1 VPPPGPF
8 NQAWLGVSGTE
19 FLRLRPVAPSKTP
32 RTASG
37 ILPVMMIGVGL
48 DARLGL
54 PFDQLRAAAREAER
68 LGFESLWT
76 PAGGVPDAFHICA
89 AWLQDTSLRTGI
101 SVVPAVRMW
110 TPLGLAAQA
119 ATLAQLSSGRFV
131 LGLGTGGYGPGF
143 WASVG
148 LPDRPIAV
156 MREYVTEVRGL
167 VAGQQVTAGP
177 IVAREGTSPVAPGW
191 PRSAS
196 LGLPRPAPAPV
207 YLAALGPQMLRL
219 AGEIADGA
227 LLNWATPERIAV
239 SRAQVDAGA
248 ARTGRDP
255 GAVPMTMYI
264 RVCVDDDV
272 AAARRAF
279 GAQVLGYAMG
289 RPGIPQGVG
298 YRGLFAQMGF
308 DAELSELEQRRDQ
321 GAAMPELVAAAP
333 DEMLQAV
340 GYYGPAAPA
349 AAAFARLSAGLDEA
363 IVRIVTAR
371 PGLEPVRE
379 AMAALTP
386 SRIRNATQTGS

>member
-1 VPPPGPF
+1 MAF
-8 NQAWLGVSGTE
+8 
-19 FLRLRPVAPSKTP
+19 
-32 RTASG
+32 G

-54 PFDQLRAAAREAER
+54 PFGQLRAAAREAAR

-76 PAGGVPDAFHICA
+76 PAGGVPDAFHVCA
-89 AWLQDTSLRTGI
+89 AWSQDTSLRTGT
-101 SVVPAVRMW
+101 SVVPAARMW
-110 TPLGLAAQA
+110 TPLSLAAQA
-119 ATLAQLSSGRFV
+119 ATLAQLSKGRFV

-167 VAGQQVTAGP
+167 LAGQQVTAGP
-177 IVAREGTSPVAPGW
+177 IVTRAGADPGAPGW

-196 LGLPRPAPAPV
+196 LGLAAGTAAGAPEPAPV

-239 SRAQVDAGA
+239 SRERIDAGA
-248 ARTGRDP
+248 ARAGREP

-264 RVCVDDDV
+264 RVCIDDDV
-272 AAARRAF
+272 AAARQAF

-289 RPGIPQGVG
+289 QPGTPPGAG

-308 DAELSELEQRRDQ
+308 EAELTELEARRDR
-321 GAAMPELVAAAP
+321 GVALPELVDAAP
-333 DEMLQAV
+333 EEMLQAV
-340 GYYGPAAPA
+340 GYYGPAAGAP
-349 AAAFARLSAGLDEA
+349 AAFARLSAGLDEA
-363 IVRIVTAR
+363 IVRIITAR
-371 PGLEPVRE
+371 PGLEPATQ

-386 SRIRNATQTGS
+386 ALDPGRQALFTGSQQLEDDRGRKGARDDDS

>member
-1 VPPPGPF
+1 
-8 NQAWLGVSGTE
+8 
-19 FLRLRPVAPSKTP
+19 
-32 RTASG
+32 
-37 ILPVMMIGVGL
+37 MIGVGL

-54 PFDQLRAAAREAER
+54 PFHQLRAASREAER
-68 LGFESLWT
+68 LRFESLWT

-89 AWLQDTSLRTGI
+89 AWSQDTSLRTGI
-101 SVVPAVRMW
+101 SVVPAARMW
-110 TPLGLAAQA
+110 TPLGLAVQA

-156 MREYVTEVRGL
+156 MRQYVTEVRAL
-167 VAGQQVTAGP
+167 LAGQQVTAGQGAAATGSA
-177 IVAREGTSPVAPGW
+177 ARTGIGPGSPGW
-191 PRSAS
+191 PMSGS
-196 LGLPRPAPAPV
+196 LGLAGLPPAPV

-219 AGEIADGA
+219 AGETADGA

-239 SRAQVDAGA
+239 SRSAIDAGA
-248 ARTGRDP
+248 ARAGRDP
-255 GAVPMTMYI
+255 GTVPMTMYI

-272 AAARRAF
+272 AAARQAF

-289 RPGIPQGVG
+289 PPGVPRSAG

-308 DAELSELEQRRDQ
+308 DAELSELEQRRDR
-321 GAAMPELVAAAP
+321 GMAMPELVAAAS

-340 GYYGPAAPA
+340 GYYGPAGPA
-349 AAAFARLSAGLDEA
+349 AAAFARLCNGLDEA
-363 IVRIVTAR
+363 IVRIITAR
-371 PGLEPVRE
+371 PGLEPVVA

-386 SRIRNATQTGS
+386 SLIRAA